1 MLAIGLMSGTSLDGI
16 DVVLC
21 RIEGHG
27 TNTQIECL
35 DFLVHPI
42 PSEIKSKIKQA
53 CRSENFTT
61 RALCSLNF
69 ELGNLFAAAVR
80 SIKERNHLSDE
91 AIDFVATHG
100 QTVYHLP
107 NPAANEVKSTLQ
119 IGEAAVIAYQHNV
132 KVIHNF
138 RVMDVAAGGEG
149 APLVPFSE
157 KILYG
162 KPNKKI
168 VLQNIG
174 GIGNLTYLDGDTV
187 LAFDTGPGN
196 MMIDQAMLN
205 LFGKTYDNDGQTA
218 RKGQVIQCLLDELM
232 AHPFLEQFPP
242 KSTGRE
248 AFGETLVE
256 EILERYK
263 NALPEDVIC
272 TLTQFTAA
280 SIHYHYRHYLPSL
293 PDEVILGGGGAYNST
308 LKQMLMQLLPETA
321 IKTQEDFG
329 FSSDAKEALA
339 FVILGNE
346 TLHGSPSNVTSVTG
360 AKEDVILGSIIPKPI
375 TNKKELTQ

>member
-16 DVVLC
+16 DVALC

-27 TNTQIECL
+27 ASTQIECL
-35 DFLVHPI
+35 DFMVHPI
-42 PSEIKSKIKQA
+42 PSDTKLHIKQA
-53 CRSENFTT
+53 CKSEGFTT
-61 RALCSLNF
+61 RELCSLNF
-69 ELGNLFAAAVR
+69 ELGYLFSEAV
-80 SIKERNHLSDE
+80 SEMKKRNRLSDE
-91 AIDFVATHG
+91 AVDFVATHG

-162 KPNKKI
+162 KENKKV

-205 LFGKTYDNDGQTA
+205 LFGKAYDVDGQMA
-218 RKGQVIQCLLDELM
+218 RKGKVIRGLLDELM
-232 AHPFLEQFPP
+232 AHPFLKQLPP

-248 AFGETLVE
+248 EFGETLVE
-256 EILERYK
+256 EILERYE
-263 NALPEDVIC
+263 NELPEDIIC
-272 TLTQFTAA
+272 TLTQFTAE
-280 SIHYHYRHYLPSL
+280 SIHHHCRHYLPSL

-308 LKQMLMQLLPETA
+308 LKAMLTCLLPE
-321 IKTQEDFG
+321 IEVKTQEDLG

-346 TLHGSPSNVTSVTG
+346 TLHGSASNVTSVTG
-360 AKEDVILGSIIPKPI
+360 ARHTVVLGSIIPKPI
-375 TNKKELTQ
+375 LSLEGS

>member
-21 RIEGHG
+21 RIKGHG
-27 TNTQIECL
+27 ADTQIECL
-35 DFLVHPI
+35 DFLVYPI

-53 CRSENFTT
+53 CRSERFTT

-69 ELGNLFAAAVR
+69 ELGYLFAEAIRA
-80 SIKERNHLSDE
+80 IKEQNYLSDE
-91 AIDFVATHG
+91 SIDFVATHG

-107 NPAANEVKSTLQ
+107 NPAATEFKSTLQ

-138 RVMDVAAGGEG
+138 RVMDVAADGEG

-196 MMIDQAMLN
+196 MMIDQAMLS
-205 LFGKTYDNDGQTA
+205 LFGQAYDTDGQTA
-218 RKGQVIQCLLDELM
+218 RKGKVIPRLLDELM
-232 AHPFLEQFPP
+232 AHPFLEQLPP

-263 NALPEDVIC
+263 NELPEDIVY
-272 TLTQFTAA
+272 TLTQFTAE
-280 SIHYHYRHYLPSL
+280 SIHYHYRYYLPSL

-308 LKQMLMQLLPETA
+308 LKAMLTRLLPETE
-321 IKTQEDFG
+321 IKTQEDLG
-329 FSSDAKEALA
+329 FSSDAKEAVA

-346 TLHGSPSNVTSVTG
+346 TLHGSPSNVTGVTG
-360 AKEDVILGSIIPKPI
+360 AKKNVILGSIIPKPI
-375 TNKKELTQ
+375 MSRKEMK